1 MRKVNVEKSPALPI
15 DKFPSLVIPRKA
27 RTLNPS
33 LSNLRFIIFFQ
44 AISFGMSKTIEN
56 FKLVVFG
63 VGEEVV
69 RRLQEVI

>member
-1 MRKVNVEKSPALPI
+1 MRKVNLEKSPALPI
-15 DKFPSLVIPRKA
+15 DKFPSLVIPRNYPIYA
-27 RTLNPS
+27 
-33 LSNLRFIIFFQ
+33 LSFFFQ
-44 AISFGMSKTIEN
+44 VISFGMSKTIEN